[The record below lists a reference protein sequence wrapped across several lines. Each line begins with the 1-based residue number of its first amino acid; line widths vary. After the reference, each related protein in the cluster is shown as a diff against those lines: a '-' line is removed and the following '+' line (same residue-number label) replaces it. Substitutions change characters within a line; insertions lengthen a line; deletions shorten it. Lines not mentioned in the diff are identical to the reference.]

1 MNSPKRDGVYINEMP
16 LIKPMEINTS
26 GPCNAKELCQDTNI
40 STKKE
45 GAEQGDENAAHRL
58 MNSRKSMANTGKVP
72 RLRILLLGASGAGKT
87 VYLASMYRKLSLPS
101 KDCSFS
107 IVTNH
112 KTALHLHKQIEQ
124 IKKPGHEWP
133 SGTRKLDSWEFE
145 CFVNTNNGKHKA
157 FEFVYLDYAGGC
169 FTSLSNDQSTADQGQ
184 QLEEFATKADLIMGL
199 LDGEK
204 ILRFMDGNDSSE
216 LIDTDLRLIL
226 ETMEKHKPT
235 LPIYFIISKWDMIE
249 KLGKH
254 TLISIR
260 DKLKEIEDMKNV
272 LDSRGPKPVH
282 RLIPVSAIGNQGAD
296 YIKDESTGAILT
308 EKHSGQMSL
317 STFQVEMPLTFIL
330 EDVINK
336 AILELQESREGLR
349 GLNKF
354 INWLVSIFSNPLR
367 QYLPPGLGWIT
378 EELAGQL
385 QKELGKSLRSDLERI
400 RRQEDVLK
408 YLMSDFRVAQE
419 RFKDNNAGSL
429 L

>member
-1 MNSPKRDGVYINEMP
+1 MYVDDRQRTNLMKTDA
-16 LIKPMEINTS
+16 S
-26 GPCNAKELCQDTNI
+26 GPPNAKESGDNSHQI
-40 STKKE
+40 STKEE
-45 GAEQGDENAAHRL
+45 GIEEGKVIVNKL
-58 MNSRKSMANTGKVP
+58 LKSRKSMAKTDKVP

-101 KDCSFS
+101 KDCSYN

-145 CFVNTNNGKHKA
+145 CYVNTKNGKHKA

-204 ILRFMDGNDSSE
+204 ILRFMDGKDSSE

-254 TLISIR
+254 TLMSIR
-260 DKLKEIEDMKNV
+260 DRLKEVEDMKNV

-282 RLIPVSAIGNQGAD
+282 RLIPVSAIGNQSAE
-296 YIKDESTGAILT
+296 YIKDESSGAILT
-308 EKHSGQMSL
+308 EKHSGQKST
-317 STFQVEMPLTFIL
+317 STFQVEMPLTFVL

-336 AILELQESREGLR
+336 AILELQESREGLK
-349 GLNKF
+349 GLNRF
-354 INWLVSIFSNPLR
+354 LNWLVSIFSNPLR
-367 QYLPPGLGWIT
+367 EYLPPGLGWIT

-400 RRQEDVLK
+400 RCQEDVLK
-408 YLMSDFRVAQE
+408 YLMSDFRIAQE